1 MASSSSLACS
11 TKLVFFACLFLF
23 TFSSHNLVAGE
34 SDKVKLNLYYES
46 LCPSCQNFIVHHLG
60 KIFNTDLHTI
70 TDLKLIPFGNAHVS
84 DDLTVTCQHGEEE
97 CKLNALEACAIRT
110 WPNQRLHYKFIR
122 CVETNTNAWESC
134 VKKYGGEK
142 AINDCYNGDLSKEL
156 ILGYANQTLSLKP
169 EHKYVPWMTL
179 NGEPLYENIG
189 DFVDLVCK
197 AYKGKGALPK
207 LCYSSVLSQRTMML
221 EFSYVDEAI
230 NH

>member
-1 MASSSSLACS
+1 MACSSSSSSS
-11 TKLVFFACLFLF
+11 TKLVFFACLILF
-23 TFSSHNLVAGE
+23 TFSDKLVAGE
-34 SDKVKLNLYYES
+34 SDKLV
-46 LCPSCQNFIVHHLG
+46 
-60 KIFNTDLHTI
+60 
-70 TDLKLIPFGNAHVS
+70 PFGNAHVS

-110 WPNQRLHYKFIR
+110 WPNQRLHYRFIL

-156 ILGYANQTLSLKP
+156 ILGYANQTMRLKP

-179 NGEPLYENIG
+179 NGEPLYESIV

-197 AYKGKGALPK
+197 AYKGKTALPK
-207 LCYSSVLSQRTMML
+207 LCSSSAFSKMKVPKLQ
-221 EFSYVDEAI
+221 FSYANEAI
-230 NH
+230 LN